1 MTGSP
6 LASGRTE
13 QLGVQVTPW
22 APAATI
28 VRCASLLRDQVDT
41 VFLQDQML
49 ARNVYTMLGALAS
62 HGCGVGTNVT
72 WPFGR
77 NPIEM
82 ASSAATL
89 AELVPDGRRV
99 TIGIGSGGA
108 LAAALVDLSGRA
120 TVVEEAI
127 VLMTSLWDGATVELD
142 RFPHLGRRLG
152 YVPEAHATLTYAVRN
167 RPRLLVAGV
176 GPRITQ
182 VAALHADGVIA
193 ASNLPMY
200 SGASFRS
207 GLYDELVDTTA
218 LRARATVDPGF
229 RSHYGLNVSVG
240 RTREEARTQARRQA
254 ALIVGNPGMWSAM
267 ERLDF
272 DMASV
277 HAVKAAIDEGHGL
290 VGAANRVS
298 ESLADALIVSGTV
311 DDVVA
316 PLAELRGLALAHGYT
331 DFFLGGPLGPDH
343 LEAAALLSEGVIPAV
358 WPDRCPG

>member
-1 MTGSP
+1 V
-6 LASGRTE
+6 SGTTPAAE
-13 QLGVQVTPW
+13 QVGVQVTPW
-22 APAATI
+22 ASAEAI
-28 VRCASLLRDQVDT
+28 VRTGRTLRDQVDT

-49 ARNVYTMLGALAS
+49 ARNVYTMLGALAVQ
-62 HGCGVGTNVT
+62 GCGVGTNVT

-89 AELVPDGRRV
+89 SELVPTGRHV

-120 TVVEEAI
+120 AVVEEAI
-127 VLMTSLWDGATVELD
+127 LLMTALWSGDTVELD

-152 YVPEAHATLTYAVRN
+152 YVPGAQATLTYPVPN

-176 GPRITQ
+176 GPRITR
-182 VAALHADGVIA
+182 VAAQHADGVIA

-200 SGASFRS
+200 SGASMRS
-207 GLYDELVDTTA
+207 GLYDELVDNAA
-218 LRARATVDPGF
+218 LRARAASDPAF
-229 RSHYGLNVSVG
+229 RMHFGMNVSVAKDRG
-240 RTREEARTQARRQA
+240 TARMHARRQA
-254 ALIVGNPGMWSAM
+254 ALIVGNPGMWAAM

-277 HAVKAAIDEGHGL
+277 HAVKNAIDAGQGV
-290 VGAANRVS
+290 VGAADCVS

-311 DDVVA
+311 DDVVD
-316 PLAELRGLALAHGYT
+316 PLAELRGLAIAHGYT

-343 LEAAALLSEGVIPAV
+343 VEAAELLSTGVIPAV
-358 WPDRCPG
+358 WPDRGPR

>member
-1 MTGSP
+1 VSTSAVRG
-6 LASGRTE
+6 E

-22 APAATI
+22 ASAADI
-28 VRCASLLRDQVDT
+28 VHTGQTLRHQVDT

-49 ARNVYTMLGALAS
+49 ARNVYTMLGALAV

-89 AELVPDGRRV
+89 SELVPAGRHV

-108 LAAALVDLSGRA
+108 LAAALVDLTGRA
-120 TVVEEAI
+120 AVVEEAI
-127 VLMTSLWDGATVELD
+127 VLMKGLWEGQTVELD
-142 RFPHLGRRLG
+142 HFPHLGRRLG
-152 YVPEAHATLTYAVRN
+152 FVPGAQATLTYAVPS

-182 VAALHADGVIA
+182 VAARHADGVIA

-200 SGASFRS
+200 SGASMRS
-207 GLYDELVDTTA
+207 GLYDELVDGA
-218 LRARATVDPGF
+218 SLRARAATDQSF
-229 RSHYGLNVSVG
+229 RMHYGMNVSV
-240 RTREEARTQARRQA
+240 ARDRAAARSHARRQA
-254 ALIVGNPGMWSAM
+254 ALIVGNPGMWAAM

-277 HAVKAAIDEGHGL
+277 HAVKASIDAGHG
-290 VGAANRVS
+290 VAGAASKVS

-311 DDVVA
+311 DDVVE
-316 PLAELRGLALAHGYT
+316 PLAQLRRLAIDHGYT

-343 LEAAALLSEGVIPAV
+343 VEAAELLSTGVIPAV
-358 WPDRCPG
+358 WPDRCAA